1 MMASEQKPRP
11 KVMSLTGNSA
21 RMGDLTAKNINFQLK
36 ATPRVNRIQAALFT
50 DKKQQIT
57 SPMFRKKLNNP
68 AIYNEQSVK
77 AGAMYVPDG
86 APSYNTGLF

>member
-1 MMASEQKPRP
+1 
-11 KVMSLTGNSA
+11 
-21 RMGDLTAKNINFQLK
+21 
-36 ATPRVNRIQAALFT
+36 
-50 DKKQQIT
+50 
-57 SPMFRKKLNNP
+57 MFRKKVNNP